1 MAVNVDKPDS
11 GKYAHKHRADNPLQA
26 IVGFVTDADGDH
38 QKLLSDRV
46 RLGILSS
53 LSVAKRLSFKELKRL
68 LGVSDGNL
76 STHAR
81 KLEDAGLIE
90 CHKSFDARTPKTEY
104 VISVAGRR
112 SLQRYLKHMEALIRA
127 TAG

>member
-1 MAVNVDKPDS
+1 MAAEAEKP
-11 GKYAHKHRADNPLQA
+11 RAGGRGADRAGNPLQA
-26 IVGFVTDADGDH
+26 IAGFVTDVDGDS

-68 LGVSDGNL
+68 LEVSDGNL

-81 KLEDAGLIE
+81 KLEEAGLIE
-90 CHKSFDARTPKTEY
+90 CHKSFDVRTPKTEY
-104 VISVAGRR
+104 VITAAGRR
-112 SLQRYLKHMEALIRA
+112 ALQRYLKHMEALIRA
-127 TAG
+127 TSS

>member
-1 MAVNVDKPDS
+1 MVAKVEKSHSRKDGHED
-11 GKYAHKHRADNPLQA
+11 RADNPLQA
-26 IVGFVTDADGDH
+26 IAGFVTDPDGDV

-68 LGVSDGNL
+68 LDVSDGNL

-112 SLQRYLKHMEALIRA
+112 SLQRYLKHMEALIRV

>member
-1 MAVNVDKPDS
+1 MAARNEK
-11 GKYAHKHRADNPLQA
+11 ARADGHAAGSGQSPLQA
-26 IVGFVTDADGDH
+26 IAGFVTDVDGEA
-38 QKLLSDRV
+38 QKLLSDRI

-68 LGVSDGNL
+68 LEVSDGNL

-81 KLEDAGLIE
+81 KLEEAGLIE

-104 VISVAGRR
+104 VLSAAGRK

-127 TAG
+127 TSG

>member
-1 MAVNVDKPDS
+1 MAAEVEKAPS
-11 GKYAHKHRADNPLQA
+11 GGSAHSHRADNPLQA
-26 IVGFVTDADGDH
+26 IAGFVTDADGDV
-38 QKLLSDRV
+38 QRLLGDRV

-68 LGVSDGNL
+68 LDVSDGNL

-81 KLEDAGLIE
+81 RLEDAGLIQ

-104 VISVAGRR
+104 VISANGRKA
-112 SLQRYLKHMEALIRA
+112 LQRYLKHMEALIRA

>member
-1 MAVNVDKPDS
+1 MAVEVEKPDS
-11 GKYAHKHRADNPLQA
+11 GRYARERRADNPLQA
-26 IVGFVTDADGDH
+26 IAGFVTDADTHH

-53 LSVAKRLSFKELKRL
+53 LSVAKRLSFNELKRL
-68 LGVSDGNL
+68 LDVSDGNL

-104 VISVAGRR
+104 VISVAGRK

>member
-1 MAVNVDKPDS
+1 MAAEVDKPTP
-11 GKYAHKHRADNPLQA
+11 GRRAPKQHAGNPLQA
-26 IVGFVTDADGDH
+26 IAGFVTDADADH

-68 LGVSDGNL
+68 LDVSDGNL

-81 KLEDAGLIE
+81 KLEDAGLID

-104 VISVAGRR
+104 VISAAGRKA
-112 SLQRYLKHMEALIRA
+112 LQRYLKHMEALIRA
-127 TAG
+127 TED